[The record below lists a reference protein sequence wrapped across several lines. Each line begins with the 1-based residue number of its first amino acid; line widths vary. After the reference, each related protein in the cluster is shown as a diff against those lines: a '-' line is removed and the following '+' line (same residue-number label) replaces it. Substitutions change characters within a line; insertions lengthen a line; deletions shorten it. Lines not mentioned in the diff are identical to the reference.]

1 MTRPKLAHII
11 WKDAGY
17 NSSSGETP
25 IKDVGLMRLEEVGF
39 IVSEDDEQITL
50 SLEFRPDME
59 TVRNYL
65 SIPKTGIKDRLDFAV
80 PKARKAIKQKGVS
93 SESPADPS

>member
-17 NSSSGETP
+17 ASSAGETP
-25 IKDVGLMRLEEVGF
+25 IKDVGLMLLEEVGF

-50 SLEFRPDME
+50 SLEFRSDME
-59 TVRNYL
+59 SVRNWL
-65 SIPKTGIKDRLDFAV
+65 SIPKTGIKYRKDFDV
-80 PKARKAIKQKGVS
+80 PKARKAEPKCQ
-93 SESPADPS
+93 AQ